1 MTKVLLVEDDPL
13 IIRLYQKTL
22 QLEGYEIEGA
32 DNGLSA
38 LEILPNFMPDII
50 LLDIMMPTMNGVEF
64 LHNMKA
70 DPTVANIPVIV
81 LTNVSDSTVTM
92 SAVDAGAALILIKS
106 QTEPDG
112 VVAAIQGVL
121 NKDILQTESLDVE
134 EQTPEQL
141 APLPDATEPVQP
153 EVPGKPVVEDTE
165 PSSDQPV

>member
-22 QLEGYEIEGA
+22 QFEGYEIESA

-38 LEILPNFMPDII
+38 LEQLPVFMPEII

-70 DPTVANIPVIV
+70 DPAVASIPVIV
-81 LTNVSDSTVTM
+81 LTNVADSDVTM

-106 QTEPDG
+106 QTEPDD
-112 VVAAIQGVL
+112 VVAAIHGVL
-121 NKDILQTESLDVE
+121 NKDILQTESLDIE
-134 EQTPEQL
+134 EQPVV
-141 APLPDATEPVQP
+141 PLPEVTEPLTP
-153 EVPGKPVVEDTE
+153 TSP
-165 PSSDQPV
+165 DQSV

>member
-22 QLEGYEIEGA
+22 QFENYEVETA

-38 LEILPNFMPDII
+38 LEQLPTFMPEII

-64 LHNMKA
+64 LRNMKA
-70 DPTVANIPVIV
+70 DPAVAAIPVIV
-81 LTNVSDSTVTM
+81 LTNVSDSDVTM

-106 QTEPDG
+106 QTEPDD
-112 VVAAIQGVL
+112 VIRAIQGVL
-121 NKDILQTESLDVE
+121 SKDILQTESLDID

-141 APLPDATEPVQP
+141 APLP
-153 EVPGKPVVEDTE
+153 EVTE
-165 PSSDQPV
+165 PSPDQPV

>member
-22 QLEGYEIEGA
+22 TLEGYEIESA

-38 LEILPNFMPDII
+38 LEILPVFMPDII
-50 LLDIMMPTMNGVEF
+50 LLDIMMPTMNGIQF
-64 LHNMKA
+64 LQHMKA
-70 DPTVANIPVIV
+70 NPAVAEIPVIV
-81 LTNVSDSTVTM
+81 LTNVADSDVTM

-112 VVAAIQGVL
+112 VIAAIQGVL

-134 EQTPEQL
+134 EQ
-141 APLPDATEPVQP
+141 PVEAIP
-153 EVPGKPVVEDTE
+153 EVVEQPAPAVETPVE
-165 PSSDQPV
+165 PQV

>member
-13 IIRLYQKTL
+13 IIRMYQKTL
-22 QLEGYEIEGA
+22 QLEGYEIESA

-38 LEILPNFMPDII
+38 LEVLPNFRPDII

-70 DPTVANIPVIV
+70 DPSLATTPVIV
-81 LTNVSDSTVTM
+81 LTNVSDSSVTM

-106 QTEPDG
+106 QTEPDD
-112 VVAAIQGVL
+112 VIKAIEGVL
-121 NKDILQTESLDVE
+121 NKDILQTESLDIN

-141 APLPDATEPVQP
+141 APIPEVTEPN
-153 EVPGKPVVEDTE
+153 
-165 PSSDQPV
+165 SDQPV

>member
-13 IIRLYQKTL
+13 IIRLYEKTL
-22 QLEGYEIEGA
+22 QHEGYEISTA

-38 LEILPNFMPDII
+38 LEQRPTFTPDII

-70 DPTVANIPVIV
+70 DPGVASIPVIV
-81 LTNVSDSTVTM
+81 LTNVSDSDVTM

-106 QTEPDG
+106 QTEPDD
-112 VVAAIQGVL
+112 VVKAVQGVL

-134 EQTPEQL
+134 EQPVE
-141 APLPDATEPVQP
+141 PLPEVTEPPKSDVPTEPV
-153 EVPGKPVVEDTE
+153 VEGTE
-165 PSSDQPV
+165 PSPDQPV